1 MKPTMKNINETI
13 KQIKEYVALQEQ
25 VKAEIE
31 SLKATCIAYL
41 DEHATDE
48 YLCDEGKITYREVLS
63 NRFQS
68 TEFKK
73 VHGDLYKAFTKQT
86 ASMRFTCNW

>member
-1 MKPTMKNINETI
+1 MKPTTKNIDETI
-13 KQIKEYVALQEQ
+13 KQIKEYLVLQEQ
-25 VKAEIE
+25 LKAEIE
-31 SLKATCIAYL
+31 TLKAACIKYL

-68 TEFKK
+68 TAFKK
-73 VHGDLYKAFTKQT
+73 IHGDLYKTFVKPTVN
-86 ASMRFTCNW
+86 MRFTCN

>member
-1 MKPTMKNINETI
+1 MKPTTKNINETI
-13 KQIKEYVALQEQ
+13 RQIKEYQDLQEQ
-25 VKAEIE
+25 LKSEIEALKAECIE
-31 SLKATCIAYL
+31 YL

-68 TEFKK
+68 TAFKK
-73 VHGDLYKAFTKQT
+73 IHGDLYKAFTKQT
-86 ASMRFTCNW
+86 ASMRFTCN

>member
-1 MKPTMKNINETI
+1 MKKTTTNINEAI
-13 KQIKEYVALQEQ
+13 RQIKEYQDLQEQ

-31 SLKATCIAYL
+31 ALKAECIEYL

-73 VHGDLYKAFTKQT
+73 IHGDLYKAFTKQT
-86 ASMRFTCNW
+86 ASMRLTCN

>member
-1 MKPTMKNINETI
+1 MKKTTTNINEAI
-13 KQIKEYVALQEQ
+13 RQIKEYQDLQEQ

-31 SLKATCIAYL
+31 ALKAECVEYL

-73 VHGDLYKAFTKQT
+73 IHGDLYKAFTKQT
-86 ASMRFTCNW
+86 ASMRFTCN

>member
-1 MKPTMKNINETI
+1 MKKTTTNINETI
-13 KQIKEYVALQEQ
+13 RQIKEYQDLQEQ

-31 SLKATCIAYL
+31 ALKAECIEYL
-41 DEHATDE
+41 DKHATDE

-73 VHGDLYKAFTKQT
+73 IHSDLYKAFTKQT
-86 ASMRFTCNW
+86 ASMRFTCN

>member
-1 MKPTMKNINETI
+1 MKPTTKNIDETI
-13 KQIKEYVALQEQ
+13 KQIKEYLVLQEQ
-25 VKAEIE
+25 LKAEIVT
-31 SLKATCIAYL
+31 LKAACIKYL

-68 TEFKK
+68 TAFKK
-73 VHGDLYKAFTKQT
+73 IHGDLYKAFVKPTVN
-86 ASMRFTCNW
+86 MRFTCN

>member
-1 MKPTMKNINETI
+1 MKPTTKNIDETI
-13 KQIKEYVALQEQ
+13 KQIKEYLVLQEQ
-25 VKAEIE
+25 LKAEIE
-31 SLKATCIAYL
+31 TLKAACIKYL

-68 TEFKK
+68 TAFKK
-73 VHGDLYKAFTKQT
+73 SMVIYTKRLLSQQ
-86 ASMRFTCNW
+86 

>member
-31 SLKATCIAYL
+31 ALKAKCIAYL

-73 VHGDLYKAFTKQT
+73 VHSDLYKAFTKQT
-86 ASMRFTCNW
+86 ASMRFTCN